1 MHMPKALP
9 TTSAFPSEVSDLERE
24 ALEAAYLDLRQCYR
38 SLMVSR
44 GQYKGQAQRGREA
57 ISQLESRI
65 RAIAEKEA
73 SVRTEAYE
81 MLQIVTDVIGDLE
94 DAGDDLVNEFGAYQ
108 LGRRSFQGGAFIGRL
123 VKSVIRFINRWT
135 RSKEKLEILVQKQNQ
150 IKNQLEADNGENS

>member
-1 MHMPKALP
+1 
-9 TTSAFPSEVSDLERE
+9 
-24 ALEAAYLDLRQCYR
+24 
-38 SLMVSR
+38 
-44 GQYKGQAQRGREA
+44 
-57 ISQLESRI
+57 
-65 RAIAEKEA
+65 
-73 SVRTEAYE
+73 

-135 RSKEKLEILVQKQNQ
+135 SSKEKLEILVQKQNQ